1 MPLLGRNEFDA
12 AMAVLVVLPIN
23 KRRNPLAGFFF
34 VAEWPVGIVRPVF
47 NGAE

>member
-1 MPLLGRNEFDA
+1 
-12 AMAVLVVLPIN
+12 MAVLVVLPIN

-34 VAEWPVGIVRPVF
+34 ATEWPVGIVRPVF